1 MPSAPPRSLSSLA
14 ASVHLPQFRQ
24 SLFPYVSD
32 RLRSSGIV
40 WDRLRSSGIV
50 WDRPRSYDRTAA
62 RRPPFPQNCR
72 NIRPISP
79 AEPAKERVNSRQ
91 NTPAKASEKKASPRH
106 LGVVVISNDRSTKVG
121 IYSMPAFNS
130 DSGSHESWRADRR
143 ASRSRQPCPT
153 PESDEL
159 EFRQMSTSPKHHPP
173 STIHYPL
180 STIHYPLFT
189 IHHSLSTNRLCTR
202 FSPLFRPGNFAA
214 VAPMVPAVKAMSP
227 IVDKCR
233 PKVDP
238 KATNVAKR
246 RSKGDQCRP
255 NVDPNPNPQ
264 HPVTSGRQNIL
275 SRGRRKVPRKRGH
288 WKTLVDFDTLSIPS
302 SSMRAALR
310 APAPGAASAPAG
322 TQAPRRRPPPA
333 GTVNL
338 KSPQLQKPHVPSTL
352 VRKCARSKSR
362 TGRSCI
368 DARRIEYIFRQQT
381 RAMGTRECEQ
391 SARRVISITQLA
403 VARPDKE
410 ASRKERPGPPER
422 LPHSIQERRFSW
434 ETAHDR

>member
-24 SLFPYVSD
+24 SLFPYVS
-32 RLRSSGIV
+32 
-40 WDRLRSSGIV
+40 DRLRSSGIV

-159 EFRQMSTSPKHHPP
+159 EFRQMSTSPKHHPL

-180 STIHYPLFT
+180 STIHHPPFT
-189 IHHSLSTNRLCTR
+189 IH
-202 FSPLFRPGNFAA
+202 
-214 VAPMVPAVKAMSP
+214 
-227 IVDKCR
+227 
-233 PKVDP
+233 
-238 KATNVAKR
+238 
-246 RSKGDQCRP
+246 
-255 NVDPNPNPQ
+255 
-264 HPVTSGRQNIL
+264 
-275 SRGRRKVPRKRGH
+275 
-288 WKTLVDFDTLSIPS
+288 
-302 SSMRAALR
+302 
-310 APAPGAASAPAG
+310 
-322 TQAPRRRPPPA
+322 
-333 GTVNL
+333 
-338 KSPQLQKPHVPSTL
+338 
-352 VRKCARSKSR
+352 
-362 TGRSCI
+362 
-368 DARRIEYIFRQQT
+368 
-381 RAMGTRECEQ
+381 
-391 SARRVISITQLA
+391 
-403 VARPDKE
+403 
-410 ASRKERPGPPER
+410 
-422 LPHSIQERRFSW
+422 
-434 ETAHDR
+434 